1 MIPKSLSGETN
12 QDSEPHLTVNIA
24 NAQQIIGTAFSPN
37 PGGGSRAPVYVSQD
51 GGDTWKLN
59 AIVPSTSGSS
69 IGTGDITTCFNRNG
83 STLYAGILRAGTG
96 NLEFLRT
103 SSPFGSAV
111 MTVLKSRPSAD
122 QPFTHATTVPSGPD
136 AGKDRLYI
144 GDNDFAAPGGQTQTI
159 DQSLNAGW
167 PLPRSVPFG
176 WRNERRSARTVRSAA
191 RSLTPTAR
199 STPRSTA
206 GARRRAAFRG
216 TRW

>member
-1 MIPKSLSGETN
+1 MPTKRTATSSPARKPSRRPRKTSDEQVQGAGQAPAGFFLVNMIPKSLSGETN
-12 QDSEPHLTVNIA
+12 QDSEPHLTVNAA

-103 SSPFGSAV
+103 NSPFGSTV
-111 MTVLKSRPSAD
+111 MTVLKRTRRRFRAVLMRARIGSTS
-122 QPFTHATTVPSGPD
+122 ATTT
-136 AGKDRLYI
+136 L
-144 GDNDFAAPGGQTQTI
+144 Q
-159 DQSLNAGW
+159 
-167 PLPRSVPFG
+167 
-176 WRNERRSARTVRSAA
+176 
-191 RSLTPTAR
+191 
-199 STPRSTA
+199 
-206 GARRRAAFRG
+206 RRAARPRRS
-216 TRW
+216 TSR